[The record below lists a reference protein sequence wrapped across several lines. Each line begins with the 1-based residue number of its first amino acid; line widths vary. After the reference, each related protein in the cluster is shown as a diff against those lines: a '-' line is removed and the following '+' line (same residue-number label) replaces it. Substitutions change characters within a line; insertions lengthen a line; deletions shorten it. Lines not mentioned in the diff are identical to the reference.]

1 VKASKKFESCNL
13 EWNVD
18 FESAATYCFGKENC
32 TKIANSAGYRRMLET
47 LEMDADDVDGH
58 F

>member
-1 VKASKKFESCNL
+1 L

-18 FESAATYCFGKENC
+18 FESAATYCFGEDTC
-32 TKIANSAGYRRMLET
+32 TISANSAGYRTVLET
-47 LEMDADDVDGH
+47 LEMDADDFGGQ

>member
-1 VKASKKFESCNL
+1 L

-18 FESAATYCFGKENC
+18 FESAATYYFGKENC
-32 TKIANSAGYRRMLET
+32 TKTANSAGYRTKLET
-47 LEMDADDVDGH
+47 LEMDADDVGGQ

>member
-1 VKASKKFESCNL
+1 VE
-13 EWNVD
+13 VD

-47 LEMDADDVDGH
+47 LEMDADDVDDH